1 MRDLA
6 QRYRATPIGTMRKTP
21 VVFLAAAVLVTAC
34 GDSAST
40 SVDAYAADITAAA
53 DQITAEAMLTKINDL
68 AADSMEGRGPGTV
81 GEEKAVAYLVD
92 QFKGLGLAPGNPDGT
107 YLQNVELIGYT
118 SKPTASF
125 TVGGKKMAMAFPTDY
140 VASSRYERPR
150 TEVLGS
156 DVVFVGYGVVAPE
169 YGWDDYKDVDVR
181 GKTVIMLVND
191 PAVRVAVDENQR
203 DTTMF
208 KGEAM
213 TYYGRWT
220 YKYEIATEKGAAAVL
235 IVHETIPAG
244 YGYSVVEGSFS
255 REQFDIVKAGENT
268 RVPVEGWLSLEKTK
282 ELFAAAGKDFDALHA
297 AARTKEFRPE
307 ALGATADISVDIST
321 RRVSSKNV
329 VAKLEGATK
338 PDEYVIYTAHWDHLG
353 IDPLITTGDNISN
366 GALDNASGTAT
377 MLEIAKAYAALGTK
391 PDRSIIFLAVTAEE
405 KGLLGARYYAQNP
418 LYPLAA
424 TVANINMDGINQWGK
439 TSDLEVIGLGN
450 STLDDIVLQLATKEG
465 RTVRADAEPEKGY
478 YYRSDHFEFAK
489 EGVPALYT
497 GSGMAYIG
505 KDANYGEIKRGEYLV
520 NDYHKVTDEVKP
532 DWDLAGA
539 VDDAKLLFRVGYI
552 VSQTP
557 TFQEWKAGTEFKA
570 KRDAMMGGTAK

>member
-1 MRDLA
+1 
-6 QRYRATPIGTMRKTP
+6 
-21 VVFLAAAVLVTAC
+21 
-34 GDSAST
+34 
-40 SVDAYAADITAAA
+40 
-53 DQITAEAMLTKINDL
+53 
-68 AADSMEGRGPGTV
+68 
-81 GEEKAVAYLVD
+81 
-92 QFKGLGLAPGNPDGT
+92 
-107 YLQNVELIGYT
+107 
-118 SKPTASF
+118 
-125 TVGGKKMAMAFPTDY
+125 
-140 VASSRYERPR
+140 
-150 TEVLGS
+150 
-156 DVVFVGYGVVAPE
+156 
-169 YGWDDYKDVDVR
+169 VDVR

-191 PAVRVAVDENQR
+191 PAVRVAGDENQR

-338 PDEYVIYTAHWDHLG
+338 PNEYVIYTAHWDHLG

>member
-1 MRDLA
+1 
-6 QRYRATPIGTMRKTP
+6 
-21 VVFLAAAVLVTAC
+21 
-34 GDSAST
+34 
-40 SVDAYAADITAAA
+40 
-53 DQITAEAMLTKINDL
+53 
-68 AADSMEGRGPGTV
+68 
-81 GEEKAVAYLVD
+81 
-92 QFKGLGLAPGNPDGT
+92 
-107 YLQNVELIGYT
+107 
-118 SKPTASF
+118 
-125 TVGGKKMAMAFPTDY
+125 
-140 VASSRYERPR
+140 
-150 TEVLGS
+150 
-156 DVVFVGYGVVAPE
+156 
-169 YGWDDYKDVDVR
+169 
-181 GKTVIMLVND
+181 
-191 PAVRVAVDENQR
+191 
-203 DTTMF
+203 
-208 KGEAM
+208 M

-255 REQFDIVKAGENT
+255 REQFDIVQAGENT
-268 RVPVEGWLSLEKTK
+268 RVPVEGWLTLEKTK

-307 ALGATADISVDIST
+307 ALGATADITVDITT

-329 VAKLEGATK
+329 IAKLEGATK
-338 PDEYVIYTAHWDHLG
+338 PNEYVIYTAHWDHLG
-353 IDPLITTGDNISN
+353 IDPLATGDNISN

-391 PDRSIIFLAVTAEE
+391 PDRSILFLAVTAEE

-418 LYPLAA
+418 LYPLAS

-557 TFQEWKAGTEFKA
+557 KFQEWKAGTEFKA

>member
-1 MRDLA
+1 MRDIA
-6 QRYRATPIGTMRKTP
+6 QRYRATPIGTMRKTS
-21 VVFLAAAVLVTAC
+21 VVLLAATVLVTAC
-34 GDSAST
+34 GDTAST
-40 SVDAYAADITAAA
+40 SVDAFAADVTAAA
-53 DQITAEAMLTKINDL
+53 DKVTGDGMLAAINAL
-68 AADSMEGRGPGTV
+68 AADSMEGRGPGTA

-191 PAVRVAVDENQR
+191 PAVRVAGDENQR

-307 ALGATADISVDIST
+307 ALGATADIAVDITT

-329 VAKLEGATK
+329 VAKLEGATT
-338 PDEYVIYTAHWDHLG
+338 PNEYVIYTAHWDHLG

-418 LYPLAA
+418 LYPLAS

-450 STLDDIVLQLATKEG
+450 STLDDIVLELATKEG

-532 DWDLAGA
+532 DWDLTGA

-557 TFQEWKAGTEFKA
+557 KFQEWKAGTEFKA